1 MENLKIKFNK
11 TKDPDFITELR
22 EEVNNYF
29 TKNHISPHA
38 NAAMVLKTITIL
50 AITFGSYALILTNWF
65 APWQM
70 LLLAIIMG
78 LGVAGIGFSIQHDA
92 NHGAYSSNPTIN
104 KILGLTLN
112 LIGGNAFTWKV
123 QHNILHHTY
132 TNIYSLDEDLD
143 AGIIVRLSPN
153 APLRK
158 FHKYQQYFAF
168 AAYSLVTLS
177 WFLIKDFKK
186 IKRYHGGVNEGYQ
199 KPVPAS
205 EYVILILSKIIYIGY
220 AIVIPLLVL
229 NIHWWQF
236 LIGFLCMHFT
246 TGVVLSVVF
255 QLAHVV
261 EGPEQPMP
269 DENGLID
276 NAWAIHQMRTTANFA
291 KNNKLLCWYVG
302 GLNFQIEHH
311 IFPKVCS
318 IHYPKIS
325 PIVKSVALRHGVP
338 YHEQKTLL
346 DAIKSHYHFLKI
358 LGNPI
363 VTAS

>member
-1 MENLKIKFNK
+1 MDNNKVKFNK
-11 TKDPDFITELR
+11 TKNPDFITELR

-29 TKNHISPHA
+29 IQNNLSQHA
-38 NAAMVLKTITIL
+38 NAAMVLKTITLL

-65 APWQM
+65 APWEM
-70 LLLAIIMG
+70 LLLAIVMG

-92 NHGAYSSNPTIN
+92 NHGAYSSNPMIN
-104 KILGLTLN
+104 RVLGLTLN
-112 LIGGNAFTWKV
+112 LIGGNAFTWKI

-132 TNIYSLDEDLD
+132 TNIYSMDEDLD

-177 WFLIKDFKK
+177 WFLLKDFRK
-186 IKRYHGGVNEGYQ
+186 IKRYHGGINEGYQ

-205 EYVILILSKIIYIGY
+205 EWLILILSKLIYITY
-220 AIVIPLLVL
+220 AIVVPLLVL

-236 LIGFLCMHFT
+236 LIGFLAMHFT

-269 DENGLID
+269 DEAGLID
-276 NAWAIHQMRTTANFA
+276 NAWAIHQMETTANFA
-291 KNNKLLCWYVG
+291 KNNKLVCWYVG

-318 IHYPKIS
+318 IHYPNIS
-325 PIVKSVALRHGVP
+325 GIVKSIALRHGVP
-338 YHEQKTLL
+338 YHEQKTLI
-346 DAIKSHYHFLKI
+346 DAIKSHYHFLKV
-358 LGNPI
+358 LGNPS
-363 VTAS
+363 VVAS

>member
-1 MENLKIKFNK
+1 MNQQKIKFN
-11 TKDPDFITELR
+11 TKKSPDFITELR
-22 EEVNNYF
+22 EQVNNYF
-29 TKNHISPHA
+29 TDNKISPHA
-38 NAAMVLKTITIL
+38 NFAMVMKTIIL
-50 AITFGSYALILTNWF
+50 LGITFGAYALILTNWF

-70 LLLAIIMG
+70 LLLASLI
-78 LGVAGIGFSIQHDA
+78 GVGIAGIGFSIQHDA
-92 NHGAYSSNPTIN
+92 NHGAYSKYPWVNR
-104 KILGLTLN
+104 ILGLTLN
-112 LIGGNAFTWKV
+112 LIGGNAFTWKI
-123 QHNILHHTY
+123 QHNVLHHTY
-132 TNIYSLDEDLD
+132 TNIYDMDEDLD

-153 APLRK
+153 APYRK

-186 IKRYHGGVNEGYQ
+186 IKRYHGGNNEGYQ
-199 KPVPAS
+199 KTIPSS
-205 EYVILILSKIIYIGY
+205 EWAILILSKILYITY

-236 LIGFLCMHFT
+236 LIGFLVMHFV
-246 TGVVLSVVF
+246 TGILLSVIF

-276 NAWAIHQMRTTANFA
+276 NSWAIHQLETTANFA
-291 KNNKLLCWYVG
+291 RNSRLICWYVG

-311 IFPKVCS
+311 LFTKVCS
-318 IHYPKIS
+318 IHYPEIS
-325 PIVKSVALRHGVP
+325 LIVKEIAMKHGVP
-338 YHEQKTLL
+338 YYEQKTLW

-358 LGNPI
+358 LGNPSGE
-363 VTAS
+363 AL